1 MNHDIS
7 FVCVLNHIEM
17 IPLLIHNYQSIIT
30 SGKKELIIIDDS
42 DNSSLQ
48 SFLNLDDCIYLH
60 LQQNDKDKFMKTIFD
75 NFKEPNKNY
84 LYYQKI
90 INQLPSG
97 FKRDYA
103 CGFCSYPYIFHMNDD
118 CIYHPKTIERK
129 LRFLK
134 KTSSECIFSDKTL
147 CYDIYGKE
155 LYKTESPVKIYEST
169 LFHTQE
175 FWKRRGFIWSDV
187 KNEGKLFHSNNGID
201 RIMDNYY
208 DTIQL
213 LSIQNMNLYSPV
225 KITLDN
231 IDIIIP
237 PCINEIKITEH
248 PMKSLIHDLL
258 SPESNILGINS
269 EFLENIELYYSI
281 DKIIGKWKQPKLAG
295 LIQNFN
301 KNFHCLIYG
310 SKYPAWSIF
319 DKISFDIIL
328 LESHKNREQMDSII
342 QNCKTF
348 KYIEINGIYINESFL
363 STISK
368 QYELSPELSI

>member
-187 KNEGKLFHSNNGID
+187 KNEGKLFFG
-201 RIMDNYY
+201 
-208 DTIQL
+208 
-213 LSIQNMNLYSPV
+213 
-225 KITLDN
+225 ITL
-231 IDIIIP
+231 
-237 PCINEIKITEH
+237 
-248 PMKSLIHDLL
+248 
-258 SPESNILGINS
+258 
-269 EFLENIELYYSI
+269 
-281 DKIIGKWKQPKLAG
+281 
-295 LIQNFN
+295 
-301 KNFHCLIYG
+301 
-310 SKYPAWSIF
+310 
-319 DKISFDIIL
+319 IIL
-328 LESHKNREQMDSII
+328 LYKVM
-342 QNCKTF
+342 
-348 KYIEINGIYINESFL
+348 G
-363 STISK
+363 
-368 QYELSPELSI
+368 P